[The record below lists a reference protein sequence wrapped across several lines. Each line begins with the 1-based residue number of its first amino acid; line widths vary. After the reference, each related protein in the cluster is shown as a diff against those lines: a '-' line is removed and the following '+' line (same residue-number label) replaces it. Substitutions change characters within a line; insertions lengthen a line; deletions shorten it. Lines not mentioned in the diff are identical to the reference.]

1 MDEGIFWIF
10 YVIAEAIRNFFVY
23 TPFKFMV
30 FALIV
35 IAVLLYF
42 FVF

>member
-23 TPFKFMV
+23 TPFKFMI
-30 FALIV
+30 FALLV
-35 IAVLLYF
+35 IAVLYF